1 MQTNRIFGLDALRAI
16 AITLVVVSHCTYI
29 FYETTENSII
39 TGIRSLGAI
48 GVDLF
53 FVLSGYLIGGILLKH
68 VDQNKTSFKDLIRF
82 WKRRWLRT
90 LPNYYLVLFLNIGL
104 IVMFSEQLPDTVHLY
119 IPFLQNFSLPH
130 PDFFSEAWSLSIE
143 EYSYLVL
150 PLFLFCGLQLVQRHR
165 TKTIVFLL
173 VTLLLIGFQYLVKT
187 HFYFDTEVNSYKDW
201 SSMFRKVVIYRLDA
215 VYYGFVLIYLC
226 RIYPN
231 LIRKYSNHLL
241 IIGLLLFGGIH
252 ALILLFSVLPQTH
265 LGFYVFVYLPLIATC
280 CALVFP
286 SFIKLKKQGWFGKF
300 IYFLSTRSY
309 AIYLL
314 NYSLVLLSLQKLIN
328 IEVESTIIKFA
339 VMILFLSLT
348 LILSNLLYRYFE
360 KPILNYR
367 DKTYSKSKF
376 NSE

>member
-29 FYETTENSII
+29 FYETTENPMII
-39 TGIRSLGAI
+39 GIRSLGAI

-68 VDQNKTSFKDLIRF
+68 IDQNRTSFKDLIRF

-90 LPNYYLVLFLNIGL
+90 LPNYYLVLLINIGL
-104 IVMFSEQLPDTVHLY
+104 LVLFAEQLPDMILLY
-119 IPFLQNFSLPH
+119 IPFLQNFTVAH

-143 EYSYLVL
+143 EYSYLIL
-150 PLFLFCGLQLVQRHR
+150 PLLLFCGLQLVQRHQS
-165 TKTIVFLL
+165 KTIIFLM
-173 VTLLLIGFQYLVKT
+173 VTLALIGFQYVIKSR
-187 HFYFDTEVNSYKDW
+187 FYIDADVSSYKDW
-201 SSMFRKVVIYRLDA
+201 STMFRKVVIYRLDA

-226 RIYPN
+226 RLYPN
-231 LIRKYSNHLL
+231 IIRNYDKLFL
-241 IIGLLLFGGIH
+241 TIGLLLFGSTHVFIFV
-252 ALILLFSVLPQTH
+252 FSILPQTH
-265 LGFYVFVYLPLIATC
+265 LGFYVFGYLTLIATC

-286 SFIKLKKQGWFGKF
+286 AFLKLKKQGWFGGL

-314 NYSLVLLSLQKLIN
+314 NYSIVLLSLQKLIN
-328 IEVESTIIKFA
+328 FEEMSFSIKLG
-339 VMILFLSLT
+339 VLVLFLVLT
-348 LILSNLLYRYFE
+348 LIFSNILYCYFE

-367 DKTYSKSKF
+367 DKTYSKSKIT
-376 NSE
+376 SK